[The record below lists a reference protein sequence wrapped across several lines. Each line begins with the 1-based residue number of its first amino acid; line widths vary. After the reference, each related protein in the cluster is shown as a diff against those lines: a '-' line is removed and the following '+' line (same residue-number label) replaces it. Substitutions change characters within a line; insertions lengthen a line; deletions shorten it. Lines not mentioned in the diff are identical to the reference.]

1 MSMNAKIEVLPKL
14 LEKARYLYEHTI
26 TPVDDIA
33 AMLGMSKTPFYKRVQ
48 EGGWAPRRVRS
59 ATGEFARILIDGTL
73 TASDL
78 AGPQAPPMTGD
89 PGAMPQA
96 GPPPVSD
103 TAAEPVDRVTLAA
116 RLLTVVGRHIDAVA
130 RLQDAIGPTKP
141 AEVERGARTLAV
153 MGRAMHEI
161 QLLLQPPQDDS
172 SDDSEDDSV
181 PLDADEFRRE
191 LAEKLESLLDAER
204 RRASEDHRG
213 VESEAG

>member
-1 MSMNAKIEVLPKL
+1 MSRPYVFPEPGDT
-14 LEKARYLYEHTI
+14 LE
-26 TPVDDIA
+26 
-33 AMLGMSKTPFYKRVQ
+33 
-48 EGGWAPRRVRS
+48 
-59 ATGEFARILIDGTL
+59 
-73 TASDL
+73 
-78 AGPQAPPMTGD
+78 
-89 PGAMPQA
+89 
-96 GPPPVSD
+96 
-103 TAAEPVDRVTLAA
+103 TLAA

-141 AEVERGARTLAV
+141 AEVERGARILAV
-153 MGRAMHEI
+153 MGRAMREI

-213 VESEAG
+213 VESEAS